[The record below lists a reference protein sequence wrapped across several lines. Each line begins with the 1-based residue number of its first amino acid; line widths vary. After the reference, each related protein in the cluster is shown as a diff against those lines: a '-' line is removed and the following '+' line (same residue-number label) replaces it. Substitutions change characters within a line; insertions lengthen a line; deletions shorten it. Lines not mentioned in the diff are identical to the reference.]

1 MTLFMVLLSSQDK
14 EKIQEVLNFTDGKL
28 AKTLELYSTIVFI
41 NQLYLK
47 NKIPG
52 TQESIISKVHEI
64 KPHFDEKTILEAYN
78 KLSEVKYI

>member
-1 MTLFMVLLSSQDK
+1 MVLLSSQDK